1 MNFEEYYI
9 SASSAFIENGLPNL
23 LTKEKAKKL
32 FDFSNFLIETNKITN
47 LTAILDESE
56 ILLKHIIDSATV
68 SPFIESNSHL
78 IDIGCGAGFPSIPL
92 AILRDDIQITALDS
106 TGKKIDFVLAAA
118 NMLQLNNLTA
128 VCARAEEFVSDH
140 REAFDVSV
148 SRAVSRLN
156 ILSELSLPLV
166 KVGGKFIAM
175 KSNKGKEEYDESK
188 SGISIL
194 GGRLA
199 SVSEHSLS
207 YGNISI
213 SRGIYIFE
221 KKSHSPA
228 NYPRK
233 YAQILKKPL

>member
-1 MNFEEYYI
+1 
-9 SASSAFIENGLPNL
+9 
-23 LTKEKAKKL
+23 
-32 FDFSNFLIETNKITN
+32 
-47 LTAILDESE
+47 
-56 ILLKHIIDSATV
+56 
-68 SPFIESNSHL
+68 
-78 IDIGCGAGFPSIPL
+78 
-92 AILRDDIQITALDS
+92 
-106 TGKKIDFVLAAA
+106 
-118 NMLQLNNLTA
+118 MLQLNNLTA

-199 SVSEHSLS
+199 SVSEYSLS

-213 SRGIYIFE
+213 SREIYIFE
-221 KKSHSPA
+221 KNSHSPA

-233 YAQILKKPL
+233 YAQIFKKPL